1 MLYKFALSYTT
12 NIEKQAEK
20 SMAIKVSRPTKNL
33 STPFTADARSEFE
46 SFLLSNG
53 MTVDTKTGLKV
64 DGKIGR
70 AYMEVGNKR
79 KLTGWYQLWLNQ
91 SVPYGRCG
99 DYRIDHVE
107 PTAQWRPNNAS
118 RYEMTEEQKEEV
130 KRLQEEAKIDLANKQ
145 TKAAKIAQNIWN
157 KAAPTEK
164 HPYLERKQVLSHGL
178 RQGEDGRLIIPLLDA
193 QLEIV
198 GLEYIDDDGG
208 KKFLTGTKKK
218 GSFYILGE
226 HMLQDAKVINY
237 AEGYATAASYFQDM
251 AQPVI
256 VCFDAGNL
264 KPVGETISDYF
275 PNAKHIFIA
284 DADESKTGEIKAVEA
299 SQAVRSRGAE
309 SEVLIPEEIGDYNDH
324 AVEGELLP
332 KLKPVNVPAEFDF
345 NRNDRGRYLNTK
357 ENVRGVMILNK
368 ISCLYNVIK
377 KRMEITVPESN
388 FIQDM
393 QEEAALID
401 IEDRCIQMN
410 IPHTKVRDYL
420 KLLAVEY
427 NPVRDWM
434 ESRRWDGESRLQS
447 FLDSITSPNQAL
459 KEMLMKKWLISCVAA
474 ACEPNGVE
482 LEGILVFQGAQGLGK
497 TLWFKRLANYDEGWL
512 LEGATLNPSDKDSVK
527 QAVSHWIVELGEIES
542 TFKKSDIDQLKAF
555 VTKKT
560 DELRLPYDRAFTTY
574 QRRTAFY
581 ASVNAREFLTD
592 TSGNRR
598 FWVIPVAGID
608 VNHGVDMQQL
618 WAEVKETMYR
628 PGQKNWFL
636 SPDERAQLQESNEL
650 YRTQSSVEDLILEHV
665 DFKDAATKPVQ
676 MTKLL
681 RDLGVNNPRMAD
693 FKDAARILSEHG
705 KEPRRSSG
713 KKIYDLSYTAIED
726 DKSDTFGFI
735 AKGWD

>member
-1 MLYKFALSYTT
+1 
-12 NIEKQAEK
+12 
-20 SMAIKVSRPTKNL
+20 MAIKVSRPTKNL

-474 ACEPNGVE
+474 ACEPKGVE

-681 RDLGVNNPRMAD
+681 RDFGVNNPRMAD

-735 AKGWD
+735 PKGWD

>member
-1 MLYKFALSYTT
+1 
-12 NIEKQAEK
+12 
-20 SMAIKVSRPTKNL
+20 MAINVSRPSKNQ

-46 SFLLSNG
+46 NFLLSNG
-53 MTVDTKTGLKV
+53 MTIDPKKGLV
-64 DGKIGR
+64 SDGSVGR
-70 AYMEVGNKR
+70 AFMEVEGKR
-79 KLTGWYQLWLNQ
+79 KLTGWYQLWLDQ

-99 DYRIDHVE
+99 DYRLDHVN
-107 PTAQWRPNNAS
+107 PTAQWRPNNGA
-118 RYEMTEEQKEEV
+118 RYEMTEDQKAEIR
-130 KRLQEEAKIDLANKQ
+130 RLQEEAKIEQLNKQ
-145 TKAAKIAQNIWN
+145 TKAAKIAQNIWE
-157 KAAPTEK
+157 KSTPCEK
-164 HPYLERKQVLSHGL
+164 HPYLERKQVFSHGL
-178 RQGEDGRLIIPLLDA
+178 RQHEDGRLIIPLLDA

-208 KKFLTGTKKK
+208 KKFLTGSKKK
-218 GSFYILGE
+218 GSFFILGQ

-251 AQPVI
+251 AQPVV

-275 PNAKHIFIA
+275 PNAKHVFIA
-284 DADESKTGEIKAVEA
+284 DQDESKTGEIKAVEA

-324 AVEGELLP
+324 AVEGELIP
-332 KLKPVNVPAEFDF
+332 KLKPVTVPTEYEF
-345 NRNDRGRYLNTK
+345 NRNERGRYLNTK
-357 ENVRGVMILNK
+357 DNVQGVMTLNGIK
-368 ISCLYNVIK
+368 CAYNVIK
-377 KRMEITVPESN
+377 KRMEILVPDSK

-393 QEEAALID
+393 QDESALIE

-427 NPVRDWM
+427 NPVKDWM
-434 ESRRWDGESRLQS
+434 ESRQWDGQGRLQA
-447 FLDSITSPNQAL
+447 FLDSITSADKSL

-474 ACEPNGVE
+474 ACEPNGVS

-497 TLWFKRLANYDEGWL
+497 TLWFKRLADYDEGWL

-527 QAVSHWIVELGEIES
+527 QAVSHWLVELGELQS
-542 TFKKSDIDQLKAF
+542 TFKRSDMDQLKAF
-555 VTKKT
+555 VTKRV

-581 ASVNAREFLTD
+581 ASVNEREFLID
-592 TSGNRR
+592 TTGNRR
-598 FWVIPVAGID
+598 FWVIPVTGID

-628 PGQKNWFL
+628 EGQQNWFL

-665 DFKDAATKPVQ
+665 NFDSVDTKPVQ

-681 RDLGVNNPRMAD
+681 RDLGVSNPRMAD
-693 FKDAARILSEHG
+693 FKDAARILSERG

-713 KKIYDLSYTAIED
+713 KKIYDLCYSAIED
-726 DKSDTFGFI
+726 DKSDSFGFSP
-735 AKGWD
+735 KGWD

>member
-1 MLYKFALSYTT
+1 
-12 NIEKQAEK
+12 
-20 SMAIKVSRPTKNL
+20 MAIKVSRPTKNL

-118 RYEMTEEQKEEV
+118 RYEMTEEQKEEI

-474 ACEPNGVE
+474 ACEPKGVE

-735 AKGWD
+735 PKGWD

>member
-1 MLYKFALSYTT
+1 
-12 NIEKQAEK
+12 
-20 SMAIKVSRPTKNL
+20 MAIKVSRPTKNL

-474 ACEPNGVE
+474 ACEPKGVE

-735 AKGWD
+735 PKGWD

>member
-1 MLYKFALSYTT
+1 
-12 NIEKQAEK
+12 
-20 SMAIKVSRPTKNL
+20 MAIKVSRPTKNL

-118 RYEMTEEQKEEV
+118 RYEMTEEQKEEI

-735 AKGWD
+735 PKGWD

>member
-1 MLYKFALSYTT
+1 
-12 NIEKQAEK
+12 
-20 SMAIKVSRPTKNL
+20 
-33 STPFTADARSEFE
+33 
-46 SFLLSNG
+46 

-118 RYEMTEEQKEEV
+118 RYEMTEEQKEEI

-735 AKGWD
+735 PKGWD

>member
-118 RYEMTEEQKEEV
+118 RYEMTEEQKEEI

-420 KLLAVEY
+420 KLLAIEY

-474 ACEPNGVE
+474 ACEPKGVE

-598 FWVIPVAGID
+598 FWVIPVNGID

-665 DFKDAATKPVQ
+665 DFKDATTKPVQ

-681 RDLGVNNPRMAD
+681 RDLGVSNPRMAD

-735 AKGWD
+735 PKGWD

>member
-118 RYEMTEEQKEEV
+118 RYEMTEEQKEEI

-420 KLLAVEY
+420 KLLAIEY

-474 ACEPNGVE
+474 ACEPKGVE

-598 FWVIPVAGID
+598 FWVIPVNGID

-735 AKGWD
+735 PKSWD